1 MSSDFHSSSELELR
15 LRRTCAELD
24 RRLRSGE
31 TGVAQQLLANDAEI
45 SADEDLA
52 IELVYTEF
60 VTLEELGAAPSPHEI
75 LDRYPQWKDRLE
87 RLLKVHDA
95 FRDNE
100 IDLTRSSDTVAG
112 IDSTRDGISSR
123 SNGPAGPARRQVGQY
138 EILEEIDRGG
148 MGIVYKAR
156 QRGLNRIV
164 AIKLIRSDDAS
175 DSERARFRAEA
186 ESAAKLQ
193 HPNIVQ
199 IHEVGEE
206 DGCEFLSMEYIE
218 GGSLEKRLA
227 RERLSI
233 GDSARLMATL
243 AKAIHYAH
251 EQGIVHRDLKP
262 GNILLSGDVP
272 KIADFGL
279 AKRMLVGSDAQTQT
293 GAVLGTPCYMSPEQ
307 AEGKTRDIAPPT
319 DVYALGAILYE
330 LLVGRPPF
338 QGDTPLETM
347 DLIRSREPERP
358 AAITPKLPRDLET
371 ICLKC
376 LRKEPMRRYVSAQAL
391 ADDLHRFLDHEPIR
405 ARRVSLVER
414 GWRWSCRRPAISG
427 LVAMLL
433 LVSMVAGAIVV
444 EQQRHVGE
452 LAKSAEATKRN
463 AAKVQQRAEAATQE
477 AGANLREAKQAIER
491 LSLLGANLHDQPGM
505 GKTAQRTVE
514 EALAQYRVMLE
525 KYGNDHSVRWE
536 AARGF
541 ERAGFIQL
549 ELGQFKSAEQ
559 TLKQGVQ
566 LSRTLQQNPQIDY
579 ERAGI
584 LILLAHT
591 QRSLQNWKESEAS
604 YHAAIELLEDLVAKF
619 PTENVYATRLANT
632 RVNLC
637 VVLMQDDRHDIAQ
650 QAYCRA
656 IQLHR
661 GAIERSA
668 GFETSSTSTDEDVN
682 ADEAPREE
690 ILAAQTLRR
699 RVVQHG
705 DGLLVRLVQG
715 RYLSELA
722 LTIDDLGLLL
732 QERGDSELAQVAIR
746 EALELRQLGIRHAR
760 GEDWRRFFLARSHR
774 HVGQVEYSRRNYQA
788 AATEFEDA
796 LLVLKKLAADFPNR
810 VNYQSRLGIA
820 HTDIGRVR
828 RDMKQFEV
836 AQQNHHSAVAI
847 HERLV
852 KNDPSLETLK
862 DDLANSLYHMG
873 RTLVA
878 SGHPAEAIER
888 LERTLEL
895 DPDSARAANELAW
908 LLVMAPDHQIRD
920 PQRALP
926 LAERAVEL
934 GPQSGNYWNSLGVAH
949 YRCGNDDDAIAALM
963 QSVELRGG
971 GDALD
976 WHFLAMAHA
985 RKGDR
990 DLAVEWFERA
1000 RQWCLTQ
1007 NPLSDEL
1014 RRTQAEAGRV
1024 IESLGR

>member
-427 LVAMLL
+427 LVAML
-433 LVSMVAGAIVV
+433 
-444 EQQRHVGE
+444 
-452 LAKSAEATKRN
+452 
-463 AAKVQQRAEAATQE
+463 
-477 AGANLREAKQAIER
+477 
-491 LSLLGANLHDQPGM
+491 
-505 GKTAQRTVE
+505 
-514 EALAQYRVMLE
+514 
-525 KYGNDHSVRWE
+525 
-536 AARGF
+536 
-541 ERAGFIQL
+541 
-549 ELGQFKSAEQ
+549 
-559 TLKQGVQ
+559 
-566 LSRTLQQNPQIDY
+566 
-579 ERAGI
+579 
-584 LILLAHT
+584 
-591 QRSLQNWKESEAS
+591 
-604 YHAAIELLEDLVAKF
+604 
-619 PTENVYATRLANT
+619 
-632 RVNLC
+632 
-637 VVLMQDDRHDIAQ
+637 
-650 QAYCRA
+650 
-656 IQLHR
+656 
-661 GAIERSA
+661 
-668 GFETSSTSTDEDVN
+668 
-682 ADEAPREE
+682 
-690 ILAAQTLRR
+690 
-699 RVVQHG
+699 
-705 DGLLVRLVQG
+705 VQG

-774 HVGQVEYSRRNYQA
+774 HVGQVVYSRRNYQA